1 MATLATRFKKME
13 APGYNEAYTA
23 GAATGPF
30 VLRALPN
37 EDVYFFSK
45 RIDNSRLVREA
56 DPRAR
61 GACWSAIGAACLLVA
76 LLTSVLAPSVANTMA
91 GYKLQALKQEQ
102 QRLIDERRVLE
113 VEEAQLLSPARL
125 EELARGQQL
134 VSPQPGQVVHLDSK
148 GDRSLASLRVKS
160 Q

>member
-1 MATLATRFKKME
+1 MATLATDLKKSD
-13 APGYNEAYTA
+13 AYTGKTA
-23 GAATGPF
+23 SDPYL
-30 VLRALPN
+30 LRALPN
-37 EDVYFFSK
+37 EDVFFFSK

-76 LLTSVLAPSVANTMA
+76 LLTSVLAPSVANTMS
-91 GYKLQALKQEQ
+91 GYKLQALRQEQ

-125 EELARGQQL
+125 EALARGQQL
-134 VSPQPGQVVHLDSK
+134 VSPRPGQVVHLDSK

-160 Q
+160 R